1 MASEVSITR
10 RDAYLFVHVQGD
22 PLTPEERRPFA
33 AKILGD
39 AAKSN
44 LDIVVHEDTSGVQ
57 PLTAMEYICRANY
70 LGTSDFRK
78 RIAYVPPAEMPP
90 DKREFI
96 ANAARTE
103 GHEVRLFSRVEDAIA
118 WIECREDDTDA

>member
-1 MASEVSITR
+1 MAAEVSINH
-10 RDAYLFVHVQGD
+10 RDAYLFVHIQGD
-22 PLTPEERRPFA
+22 PLTPEERRSVV

-57 PLTAMEYICRANY
+57 LLTAVEYIGRANY
-70 LGTSDFRK
+70 LATSDFRK

-96 ANAARTE
+96 PNAARNE
-103 GHEVRLFSRVEDAIA
+103 GHEVRLFSRVEDAIK
-118 WIECREDDTDA
+118 WIECRGDDTC